1 MVVSKLQAGIDR
13 FGRGI
18 GWMTL
23 VMVVITFVIVL
34 LRYVFN
40 IGWIWLQESVVYTHA
55 TVFML
60 GIAWALYK
68 GGHVRVDIF
77 YRTASPRRKAL
88 IDLTGTILFI
98 IPLAVFVL
106 WTSWEYVASSWRLL
120 EGSREAGGLPL
131 VFVLK
136 SLIPAF
142 ALLLL
147 AQAILSGIGYWQT
160 IRSR

>member
-1 MVVSKLQAGIDR
+1 MVATRLQAGIDR
-13 FGRGI
+13 LGRGI
-18 GWMTL
+18 GWLTL
-23 VMVVITFVIVL
+23 VMVLITFVIVL

-55 TVFML
+55 AVFML
-60 GIAWALYK
+60 GIAWTLFK

-77 YRTASPRRKAL
+77 YRKAGPRRQAL
-88 IDLTGTILFI
+88 IDLTGTVLFI
-98 IPLAVFVL
+98 IPLALFVL
-106 WTSWEYVASSWRLL
+106 WTSWEYVAASWRLL

-147 AQAILSGIGYWQT
+147 IQALLSGVGHWQAV
-160 IRSR
+160 RSR